1 LDWRALEVE
10 NTPPK
15 ENWKIKES
23 DEKVKIILKK
33 PFVRVKDLK
42 LLICLGSA
50 KSSKGCLFTI

>member
-1 LDWRALEVE
+1 VE